1 MSFTIKLQIN
11 KSENEKF
18 SKKLI
23 DVLTLT
29 GTLKNG
35 TSIVDP
41 VILFECDLKQIT
53 NCNYMSISEFSRSY
67 FITDMKSIR
76 NGLVE
81 ISAHCDV
88 LSSFKDEILTND
100 AIILRQEKNWN
111 LYVDDGVFTTYQNDE
126 IITKEFPS
134 GFSTQ
139 EFVLAVAGGSN

>member
-41 VILFECDLKQIT
+41 VILFECDLKKIT
-53 NCNYMSISEFSRSY
+53 NCNYMTISEFSRSY

-100 AIILRQEKNWN
+100 AIILRQEYNWN

-139 EFVLAVAGGSN
+139 EFVLAVAGGTN

>member
-41 VILFECDLKQIT
+41 VILFECDLKKIT
-53 NCNYMSISEFSRSY
+53 NCNYMTISEFSRSY

-100 AIILRQEKNWN
+100 AIILRQEYNWN

-126 IITKEFPS
+126 IITKEFPL